1 MNRQAHWNQ
10 VYQSKA
16 PDEVS
21 WHQTSPTTSLQLIEA
36 SGISRDQSMID
47 VGGGASVLVD
57 CLLDAGFQR
66 PAVLDISMAALA
78 GMRQRLGSRADGV
91 EWVVADVTEFIP
103 SRQFALWHD
112 RAVFHFLTDSDDRR
126 KYVAALQRALSPEG
140 HVIIGTFALDG
151 PAKCSGLDVARYDAR
166 AIAAELGAGFQL
178 REQRDETHVTPWNTE
193 QRFSFFRFGRV
204 TR

>member
-78 GMRQRLGSRADGV
+78 HTRQRLGSRADGV

-193 QRFSFFRFGRV
+193 QRFSFFRFGRI